1 MSRFRINGFSFS
13 LGQFLFVLFVLLAL
27 FVRHLSRYGN
37 TSQPT
42 HHPPVTILVGGDHT
56 VLPPNPPLP
65 WSSLHATPS
74 LSQSR
79 FLMNVPW
86 NSPWSPAPVAPQWLH
101 DAVSTGRQPGNAA
114 GDAIINFFCQNS
126 YLEAT
131 FFHWGYRDIFLKV
144 SLLHST
150 LNSFYPI
157 IDKGMSPS
165 RSGLLDMSWQ
175 IARRPL
181 YSIMPRG
188 SEYANAP
195 PQSDNPI
202 GAGENKAHGVSGVRS
217 FPQYSEPF
225 FLSMQITDNLFL

>member
-42 HHPPVTILVGGDHT
+42 HHPPVWLLVGGDHT

-181 YSIMPRG
+181 LHHASRFWICQCSAPERQPHWSGWKQSPRCL
-188 SEYANAP
+188 
-195 PQSDNPI
+195 
-202 GAGENKAHGVSGVRS
+202 RS
-217 FPQYSEPF
+217 T
-225 FLSMQITDNLFL
+225 FLSSVLCTFFPLHADH